1 MFTGIIKNL
10 GVVKD
15 ISENSLTIN
24 TEDKEFLNIDLGT
37 SVAVD
42 GVCLTVRDIQ
52 ENKLIFQISNESRNR
67 SIIKGYK
74 DNVSVN
80 LELPTTVKDFLSGH
94 IVQGHVDEISEVL
107 DITEDKKDLW
117 TFEFN
122 SNNSKYLVDK
132 GSVTVNGVSL
142 TVVNPNKHSF
152 KVAVIDETYK
162 RTNFQ
167 FLQADSQVNIEYDI
181 ISKYVERLIIDNW
194 H

>member
-52 ENKLIFQISNESRNR
+52 ENTLIFQISNESRNR

-181 ISKYVERLIIDNW
+181 ISKYVERLIIDNR

>member
-42 GVCLTVRDIQ
+42 GVCLTVRGIQ
-52 ENKLIFQISNESRNR
+52 ENKLIFQISNESKNR

-181 ISKYVERLIIDNW
+181 ISKYVERLIIDN
-194 H
+194 

>member
-15 ISENSLTIN
+15 ISENSLTIK

-52 ENKLIFQISNESRNR
+52 ENKLLFQISNESKTR

-80 LELPTTVKDFLSGH
+80 LELPTTVNDFLSGH

-181 ISKYVERLIIDNW
+181 ISKYVERLIIDN
-194 H
+194 

>member
-42 GVCLTVRDIQ
+42 GVCLTVREIQ
-52 ENKLIFQISNESRNR
+52 ENKLIFQISNESKNR

-181 ISKYVERLIIDNW
+181 ISKYVERLIIDN
-194 H
+194 